1 MPAMPDPEKVVIVSE
16 REPLLRD
23 ISVTLNPD
31 TPEWP
36 GDTPFT
42 CGWASSMAAGAST
55 NVSSFTSSPHV
66 GTHADAPIHVREGWS
81 GSHELSLD
89 AFFGPAIVV
98 DGSSLSKESGMEDL
112 EQIQSLPFVE
122 RLLLRTG
129 RTIASGAFPEDWPTL
144 SESCVR
150 TLLGRGLRLL
160 GVDAPSVDPRESK
173 NLPVHTMLF
182 SSNAAIL
189 ENLDLRRVTPTMYEL
204 MAFPLKLMAL
214 DAAPVRAVL
223 RQIVAYPTNKAGV
236 KMMHVL
242 KRPSR
247 RR

>member
-1 MPAMPDPEKVVIVSE
+1 MPDRVTLRTPRVVSVNDG
-16 REPLLRD
+16 EPLLRD

-42 CGWASSMAAGAST
+42 CGWASSIAAGASV

-66 GTHADAPIHVREGWS
+66 GTNADAPLHVREGWS

-98 DGSSLSKESGMEDL
+98 DVSTLNKEIEIEDL
-112 EQIQSLPFVE
+112 EKIQSLKLVE

-129 RTIASGAFPEDWPTL
+129 RTIATGAFPEDWPTL

-160 GVDAPSVDPRESK
+160 GVDTTSVDQRESK
-173 NLPVHTMLF
+173 QLPVNIMLF
-182 SSNAAIL
+182 SGNAA
-189 ENLDLRRVTPTMYEL
+189 
-204 MAFPLKLMAL
+204 
-214 DAAPVRAVL
+214 
-223 RQIVAYPTNKAGV
+223 
-236 KMMHVL
+236 
-242 KRPSR
+242 
-247 RR
+247 

>member
-1 MPAMPDPEKVVIVSE
+1 MNDK
-16 REPLLRD
+16 EPLLRD

-42 CGWASSMAAGAST
+42 CGWSSLMGAGASV

-66 GTHADAPIHVREGWS
+66 GTHADAPLHVREGWS

-98 DGSSLSKESGMEDL
+98 DVSSLEKQIAIEDL
-112 EQIQSLPFVE
+112 ERIQSLPFVE

-129 RTIASGAFPEDWPTL
+129 RSIASGAFPEDWPTL

-150 TLLGRGLRLL
+150 TLLGRGLRQLR
-160 GVDAPSVDPRESK
+160 AQ
-173 NLPVHTMLF
+173 
-182 SSNAAIL
+182 SSNQVPDAEVSMVCAGPM
-189 ENLDLRRVTPTMYEL
+189 VTPVSSLIFGTEATL
-204 MAFPLKLMAL
+204 
-214 DAAPVRAVL
+214 
-223 RQIVAYPTNKAGV
+223 
-236 KMMHVL
+236 
-242 KRPSR
+242 
-247 RR
+247 

>member
-1 MPAMPDPEKVVIVSE
+1 MPAMPDPDKVVIVSE

-42 CGWASSMAAGAST
+42 CGWASSMAAGASV

-66 GTHADAPIHVREGWS
+66 GTHADAPLHVREGWS

-98 DGSSLSKESGMEDL
+98 DVSSLSKEIDL
-112 EQIQSLPFVE
+112 EELEKIQSLPFVE

-144 SESCVR
+144 SETCVR
-150 TLLGRGLRLL
+150 ALLGRGLRLL
-160 GVDAPSVDPRESK
+160 GVDAPSVDLRESK

-223 RQIVAYPTNKAGV
+223 RQIVA
-236 KMMHVL
+236 
-242 KRPSR
+242 
-247 RR
+247 

>member
-1 MPAMPDPEKVVIVSE
+1 MV
-16 REPLLRD
+16 
-23 ISVTLNPD
+23 NPD

-42 CGWASSMAAGAST
+42 CGWASLISAGASV
-55 NVSSFTSSPHV
+55 NVSSFSSSPHV

-98 DGSSLSKESGMEDL
+98 DVSSLSKEINMEDL
-112 EQIQSLPFVE
+112 EKIQSL
-122 RLLLRTG
+122 
-129 RTIASGAFPEDWPTL
+129 
-144 SESCVR
+144 
-150 TLLGRGLRLL
+150 
-160 GVDAPSVDPRESK
+160 PRESK
-173 NLPVHTMLF
+173 NLPVHHMLF
-182 SSNAAIL
+182 SDNAAIL

-223 RQIVAYPTNKAGV
+223 RQIVA
-236 KMMHVL
+236 
-242 KRPSR
+242 
-247 RR
+247 

>member
-1 MPAMPDPEKVVIVSE
+1 MNGN
-16 REPLLRD
+16 EPLLKD

-42 CGWASSMAAGAST
+42 CGWSSLIGAGASV
-55 NVSSFTSSPHV
+55 NVSLFTSSPHV
-66 GTHADAPIHVREGWS
+66 GTHADAPLHVREGWS

-98 DGSSLSKESGMEDL
+98 DVSSLEKQIDIEDL
-112 EQIQSLPFVE
+112 EKIQSLPFVE

-129 RTIASGAFPEDWPTL
+129 RSIASGAFPVEWPTL

-150 TLLGRGLRLL
+150 TLLGRGLKLL
-160 GVDAPSVDPRESK
+160 GVDSPSVDQRESK
-173 NLPVHTMLF
+173 NLPVHNMLF
-182 SSNAAIL
+182 SANGAIL

-223 RQIVAYPTNKAGV
+223 RQIVA
-236 KMMHVL
+236 
-242 KRPSR
+242 
-247 RR
+247 